1 MGVAEVYRFL
11 LLAAVMLGLFA
22 TAYVAV
28 SSLLLC
34 LLPRKPVLPLQ
45 RIRLMLEKRRR
56 YRLLRALLLVPKEE
70 SRLDE
75 LRILLEACGW
85 PIDAADYTA
94 VKRLLIIGLTF
105 IGAIAYRGWEQQW
118 IAGMALI
125 AVAAACVAALVV
137 LGCDRLIWRA
147 MREQRRARIV
157 REIQLI
163 SSQLLYYKHSRMNL
177 HHQLQRC
184 VPLTSYI
191 RRELQLLVNEWYEGA
206 GEAIRRF
213 RKRLATEEAY
223 DFAETLNALRLH
235 GSETY
240 YELLQERIRSYKEK
254 LALIR
259 DGRKEATSYLLF
271 VMSGV
276 PIFYTFLIFIYPWV
290 AESRVLFQSL
300 G

>member
-1 MGVAEVYRFL
+1 MAELYRIL
-11 LLAAVMLGLFA
+11 LLVGVMLALFGTTYA
-22 TAYVAV
+22 AV
-28 SSLLLC
+28 SSLLLY

-45 RIRLMLEKRRR
+45 RVRLMLEKRRR
-56 YRLLRALLLVPKEE
+56 YRLLRSLFLVPKEE
-70 SRLDE
+70 SRLTE
-75 LRILLEACGW
+75 LGSLLEACGW

-94 VKRLLIIGLTF
+94 GKRLLIISFAL
-105 IGAIAYRGWEQQW
+105 IGALAYWGWEKQW
-118 IAGMALI
+118 IAGMALL
-125 AVAAACVAALVV
+125 AVAAVCVAVLVV
-137 LGCDRLIWRA
+137 LGCDKLIWRA

-157 REIQLI
+157 REIQLV

-191 RRELQLLVNEWYEGA
+191 RKELQLLVNEWYEGA

-213 RKRLATEEAY
+213 RKRLATDEAD

-240 YELLQERIRSYKEK
+240 YELLEERIHSYKEK

-259 DGRKEATSYLLF
+259 EGRKEATSYLLF

>member
-1 MGVAEVYRFL
+1 VAEIYRFL
-11 LLAAVMLGLFA
+11 LLAAVVLVLFI
-22 TAYVAV
+22 TTYVAV
-28 SSLLLC
+28 SSLILY
-34 LLPRKPVLPLQ
+34 LLPLRPALPLQ
-45 RIRLMLEKRRR
+45 RVKLMLEKRRR
-56 YRLLRALLLVPKEE
+56 YRLLRCLFLVPKEE
-70 SRLDE
+70 SRLEE
-75 LRILLEACGW
+75 LGSLLESSGW
-85 PIDAADYTA
+85 SIDATDYTA
-94 VKRLLIIGLTF
+94 GKRLLIVVFTF
-105 IGAIAYRGWEQQW
+105 GGMLAYWGWEKQW
-118 IAGMALI
+118 ISGIALL
-125 AVAAACVAALVV
+125 AAAAVCVTVLVV
-137 LGCDRLIWRA
+137 LGCDKLIWRA

-157 REIQLI
+157 REIQLV

-191 RRELQLLVNEWYEGA
+191 RKELQLMVNEWYEGA

-213 RKRLATEEAY
+213 RKRLMTDEAD

-235 GSETY
+235 GSEHY
-240 YELLQERIRSYKEK
+240 YELLEERISYYKER

-259 DGRKEATSYLLF
+259 EGRKEATSYLLF

-290 AESRVLFQSL
+290 AEARVLFQSL